1 MQGQTDK
8 THRLDEIKTKF
19 RAREGYYRLMN
30 SPDYSQRSQRAMGFS
45 TGTANSNSSA
55 TNHEKTCIKI
65 SLVTVNENN
74 NQNPDRGKQQQQSY
88 RKSRGAR
95 DMKICFN
102 VGREL
107 FVYNYDGVKAGPDAS
122 NPIYKRFYKG
132 SSPTCHNFNQT
143 TASAGSIVLL
153 VGFSHGQVQLINLT
167 GGDEQES
174 CKEFNS
180 DRLIDKTRVTCLK
193 WLPNSSSLFLVAHAS
208 GQMYLYKDDLPC
220 GPTAPIYQTYKQ
232 SDGLIVYTCKTKTTR
247 NPIYR
252 WSMGSTLPDNNSSS
266 SSSGSSCSLN
276 KTDNE
281 SCSLNEFA
289 FSPCARYIACVSQDG
304 FLRVYC
310 YDTMELVGRAR
321 SYYGGLTCVCWSPDG
336 KYVVTGGEDDLI
348 TVWSFLERRVVARGL
363 GHKSWVSVV
372 SFDSFYSGY
381 DLKVSDADDYD
392 DEDED
397 DPEGDDLEDDDVNDD
412 DEEARVN
419 HRLRASNA
427 ESKSPSNG
435 ANHVFNNSIC
445 SNLSSA
451 SHVQKSPDSPTS
463 YRLGSVGQDTQICL
477 WDLSDDLLQQPVAKP
492 RLASIAGASSLINIT
507 ASSCNESNEHHTT
520 TTKQPTTKADER
532 LAQTNSVINTGTL
545 TSKGSSFAKT
555 FSLVSKRD
563 KRNFSLRI
571 SDKNSYSKNASS
583 YTNGAGSGGGGG
595 SGSGIEGAGLDED
608 PTKLLGSS
616 ICPRM
621 HEVPLIEP
629 TVCKKISFE
638 RLTSLIFCQGGFIT
652 SCQGGY
658 VFSWA
663 RPLRKMTR
671 TSSGQSI
678 EELRVIDVGTSSAV

>member
-1 MQGQTDK
+1 MQSQTDK
-8 THRLDEIKTKF
+8 SHRLDEIKTKF

-65 SLVTVNENN
+65 SLVTINENN
-74 NQNPDRGKQQQQSY
+74 QTTDRNKQQQLY
-88 RKSRGAR
+88 RRSRGAR

-107 FVYNYDGVKAGPDAS
+107 FVYNYDGVRAGPDAS

-143 TASAGSIVLL
+143 TASSGSICLL

-193 WLPNSSSLFLVAHAS
+193 WLPDSSSLFLVAHAS

-220 GPTAPIYQTYKQ
+220 GPTTPVYQTYKQ
-232 SDGLIVYTCKTKTTR
+232 SDGLIVYSCKTKTTR

-252 WSMGSTLPDNNSSS
+252 WSMGSNLPDSNSSS

-289 FSPCARYIACVSQDG
+289 FSPCAKYIACVSQDG

-310 YDTMELVGRAR
+310 YDTMELAGRAR

-372 SFDSFYSGY
+372 SFDSFYTGY
-381 DLKVSDADDYD
+381 DLKVSDADNYD
-392 DEDED
+392 DEDEEDAEVD
-397 DPEGDDLEDDDVNDD
+397 DIEDDGVDDD
-412 DEEARVN
+412 DEETRAK

-427 ESKSPSNG
+427 EFKSPTNG

-445 SNLSSA
+445 SNLSSV
-451 SHVQKSPDSPTS
+451 SHTQKSPSS
-463 YRLGSVGQDTQICL
+463 SGYRFGSVGQDTQICL

-492 RLASIAGASSLINIT
+492 RVTSIPGASSLNNIT
-507 ASSCNESNEHHTT
+507 ISSYNANNDTA
-520 TTKQPTTKADER
+520 TKQSSTKVDER
-532 LAQTNSVINTGTL
+532 VTQNSVTTTGTL
-545 TSKGSSFAKT
+545 TTKSGGFAKT

-571 SDKNSYSKNASS
+571 SDKNSHSKNASS
-583 YTNGAGSGGGGG
+583 YTNG
-595 SGSGIEGAGLDED
+595 GALDED

-621 HEVPLIEP
+621 HEIPLIEP
-629 TVCKKISFE
+629 TVCKKIAFE

-663 RPLRKMTR
+663 RPLRRR